1 MVGECI
7 GNYRIVQRLGEGG
20 MATVYLATH
29 PELGRR
35 VAVKVLNPD
44 LARSDQMVQRFFNE
58 ARAASG
64 IGHRGIVEVFD
75 LGTLPSGAP
84 YIVMEHLDGESLAE
98 RMTKAGRLPLET
110 AAEIAGQAASVMG
123 AAHARGIVHRD
134 LKPDNLFLV
143 PDPMLP
149 GRELVKVL
157 DFGIAKL
164 AQRPADGGGQ
174 RTRTGV
180 ILGTPRYMSP
190 EQCRESRDVDHRT
203 DVYSLGVVLY
213 EMLAGA
219 PPFVSGSWGEL
230 AHMHIGVIPPAL
242 QTHMP
247 DVPTN
252 VAQIVHRAL
261 EKDPGARFQSMAEL
275 ENALRAAVAARAAVS
290 PASALAAAAP
300 TARGRAPAVGSTMRL
315 EEPPSSARPRP
326 QRRTTLAG
334 AASEVQR
341 DPDKPSRTVRIAPA
355 LVVAAAAAVVAIV
368 GSLALRRTPP
378 PVTTTAAPA
387 VAEPAVAAP
396 PAAVV
401 PPAPIVEPA
410 PPPPVDD
417 RRLPPVQPADGALA
431 SQPAAKPASATPAR
445 RRRRSLAPAKSV
457 APAPVRSSNAGAAE
471 DMRTSSIVG
480 ARIVV
485 ALVSA
490 AVLASPA
497 RAAADAQ
504 PPAAGSSAPATPA
517 AASSAPATPDEQARD
532 LFRSQRYGE
541 ALAIYQRLR
550 AETRHPTYLRN
561 IGRCHQMMRQP
572 APAIDAFETYLRE
585 ARDVDAGER
594 AEIDGYIADMRRLEL
609 SAPPPASGAP
619 PAAVSTPSANTPA
632 TVAVSTTAEPSP
644 GGESS
649 SIVRKWWFWAGVAAL
664 VAATGI
670 IVVASSGEDRLPC
683 PGGAVCP

>member
-7 GNYRIVQRLGEGG
+7 GNYQIVQRLGEGG
-20 MATVYLATH
+20 MAAVYLATH

-98 RMTKAGRLPLET
+98 RMTRSGRLPLEV
-110 AAEIAGQAASVMG
+110 AAEIAGQAASVMV

-143 PDPMLP
+143 PDPLFP

-164 AQRPADGGGQ
+164 AQRPADRGEQ

-230 AHMHIGVIPPAL
+230 AHMHIGVMPPAL
-242 QTHMP
+242 KTHMP
-247 DVPTN
+247 DVPAN
-252 VAQIVHRAL
+252 VADIVHRAL
-261 EKDPGARFQSMAEL
+261 EKDPAARFQSMGEL
-275 ENALRAAVAARAAVS
+275 ETALRAAVAPRAAVS
-290 PASALAAAAP
+290 PASAAAP
-300 TARGRAPAVGSTMRL
+300 ASVDEQVNATARGRAPAAGSTMRL
-315 EEPPSSARPRP
+315 EEPPPSARARP
-326 QRRTTLAG
+326 PRRTTLAG
-334 AASEVQR
+334 AASEVLR
-341 DPDKPSRTVRIAPA
+341 DPDRPSRAGRLAPA

-378 PVTTTAAPA
+378 AVTTTTATTAAPA
-387 VAEPAVAAP
+387 PAPVVVAPAVAA
-396 PAAVV
+396 

-410 PPPPVDD
+410 PPAPPPPVVD
-417 RRLPPVQPADGALA
+417 RPLQPAEGALA
-431 SQPAAKPASATPAR
+431 SQPAARPAPAKPA
-445 RRRRSLAPAKSV
+445 RRRRSLAPAKP
-457 APAPVRSSNAGAAE
+457 AAPV
-471 DMRTSSIVG
+471 
-480 ARIVV
+480 
-485 ALVSA
+485 
-490 AVLASPA
+490 
-497 RAAADAQ
+497 
-504 PPAAGSSAPATPA
+504 
-517 AASSAPATPDEQARD
+517 
-532 LFRSQRYGE
+532 
-541 ALAIYQRLR
+541 
-550 AETRHPTYLRN
+550 
-561 IGRCHQMMRQP
+561 
-572 APAIDAFETYLRE
+572 
-585 ARDVDAGER
+585 
-594 AEIDGYIADMRRLEL
+594 
-609 SAPPPASGAP
+609 PPP
-619 PAAVSTPSANTPA
+619 
-632 TVAVSTTAEPSP
+632 
-644 GGESS
+644 
-649 SIVRKWWFWAGVAAL
+649 VAARPREPQK
-664 VAATGI
+664 I
-670 IVVASSGEDRLPC
+670 
-683 PGGAVCP
+683 